1 MKTLRPIILSL
12 LVVALL
18 GFAPPKSD
26 PKAQALRIMQVFHK
40 ENWKDLYSLI
50 AFSPS
55 MKKTLP
61 GKDKFA
67 SDVKSGMD
75 SSSSAAIV
83 HELFASMKDI
93 RVGEAAVHGL
103 KATVPTACTVTV
115 QGHTKKFK
123 GQANLAKDDGVW
135 KLDLSGSGDLATQ
148 TSKAV
153 QDLLGKPVG

>member
-1 MKTLRPIILSL
+1 MKTLRFLILPL
-12 LVVALL
+12 LVVALV

-26 PKAQALRIMQVFHK
+26 PKAQALKIMQVFHK
-40 ENWKDLYSLI
+40 EDWKGLYSLI

-55 MKKTLP
+55 TKKSLP
-61 GKDKFA
+61 GRDKFA
-67 SDVKSGMD
+67 ADVKTGMD

-83 HELFASMKDI
+83 HELFASMKNI
-93 RVGEAAVHGL
+93 SVGEASVHGQ
-103 KATVPTACTVTV
+103 KASVPTACTVTV

-123 GQANLAKDDGVW
+123 GEAHLAKDDGVW
-135 KLDLSGSGDLATQ
+135 KLDLSGNEDLATQ